1 MGRKSRL
8 KKIRRENR
16 EKLGGNINPEQLPT
30 CQSTDLMWQD
40 SEGLHSLMPGQPPS
54 EEKLAEITAA
64 YQKNIRNS
72 EIFTLMVKQYGK
84 EKAEEMLKEFKVELR
99 P

>member
-8 KKIRRENR
+8 KKIRRENKGKSV
-16 EKLGGNINPEQLPT
+16 EHFNPDQLPV
-30 CQSTDLMWQD
+30 WQD
-40 SEGLHSLMPGQPPS
+40 AEGLHSLMPGQPPS
-54 EEKLAEITAA
+54 EEKLAEMTAV

-72 EIFTLMVKQYGK
+72 EIFTLMVEQFGK
-84 EKAEEMLKEFKVELR
+84 EKAEDMLKEFKVEIR